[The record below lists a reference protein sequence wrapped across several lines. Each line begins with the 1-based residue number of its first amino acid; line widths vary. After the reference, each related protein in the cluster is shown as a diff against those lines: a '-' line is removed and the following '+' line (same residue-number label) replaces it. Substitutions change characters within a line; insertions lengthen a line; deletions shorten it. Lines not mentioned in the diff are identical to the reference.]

1 MAGIIHIAPAAD
13 PPMGADWV
21 LIKRETSEASSTNE
35 ADSHSHGRTF
45 YAPPPED
52 ISVTID
58 AACAW
63 ADAHGISAVY
73 LRSLPNARGPQGER
87 PSPT

>member
-13 PPMGADWV
+13 PPEGADWV
-21 LIKRETSEASSTNE
+21 LIKREASEAFSGSGSV
-35 ADSHSHGRTF
+35 SHSHGRTF

-52 ISVTID
+52 ISVAID

-63 ADAHGISAVY
+63 ADAHSVAVVY
-73 LRSLPNARGPQGER
+73 LRSLPNAPRPKGEKR
-87 PSPT
+87 PPT